1 MPRFVAMTD
10 AAPMA
15 DPAEIQGELWG
26 ANMIARNLRRRM
38 RARVMLE
45 SLDARRPGVRSRA
58 ALYNMVLL
66 GPAGAGKSSL
76 IYTLWRALHFRAAG
90 AATDET
96 AAPDDGGDGGDDPP
110 RRASSSRR
118 CSRGSR
124 SAGTC
129 SRPSACSA
137 SEAAAAARR
146 RAWRRARPRRAA
158 ARGTARAASTHELRD
173 RPR

>member
-1 MPRFVAMTD
+1 MLDDMAAAASSTTAGHQAGLEREATSEASLASVMAD

-38 RARVMLE
+38 RTRVMLE
-45 SLDARRPGVRSRA
+45 SLDDAQQPGPSEIA
-58 ALYNMVLL
+58 SLPPFYNMVLL

-96 AAPDDGGDGGDDPP
+96 AAPDDGGDGGDDPAP
-110 RRASSSRR
+110 PTNDGVLS
-118 CSRGSR
+118 G
-124 SAGTC
+124 
-129 SRPSACSA
+129 
-137 SEAAAAARR
+137 
-146 RAWRRARPRRAA
+146 
-158 ARGTARAASTHELRD
+158 
-173 RPR
+173 